1 VYVEAIFINLL
12 VLSIYIGYL
21 VLSQT

>member
-1 VYVEAIFINLL
+1 VYVEAIINSPNF
-12 VLSIYIGYL
+12 VIYIGYL